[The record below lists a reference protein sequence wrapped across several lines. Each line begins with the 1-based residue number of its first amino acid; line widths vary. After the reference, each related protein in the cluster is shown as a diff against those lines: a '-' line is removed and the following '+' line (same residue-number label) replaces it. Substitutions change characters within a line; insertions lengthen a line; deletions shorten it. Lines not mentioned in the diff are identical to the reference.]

1 MEKNKLGDFV
11 EVTVAFPSNR
21 RGPGVGPIEN
31 CTISVN
37 LRKSYALNPS
47 GPVGS
52 VLRCTHPN
60 AICIPNRT
68 GTSAKTHRCA
78 DLRK

>member
-52 VLRCTHPN
+52 HLGEYTAKPN
-60 AICIPNRT
+60 LP
-68 GTSAKTHRCA
+68 GLEDH
-78 DLRK
+78 